1 MKNHQEVYILY
12 AKIELNRLRYKVMF
26 RAIRKKRINEHKILP
41 AELASSKSYPLAI
54 L

>member
-1 MKNHQEVYILY
+1 
-12 AKIELNRLRYKVMF
+12 MF
-26 RAIRKKRINEHKILP
+26 LAIRKKRIDEHKILP